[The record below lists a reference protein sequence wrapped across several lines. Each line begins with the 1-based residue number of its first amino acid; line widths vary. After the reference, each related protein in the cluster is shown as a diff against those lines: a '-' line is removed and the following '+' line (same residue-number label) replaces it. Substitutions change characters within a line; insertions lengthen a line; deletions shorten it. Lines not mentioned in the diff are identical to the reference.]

1 MDAINTNRPIESSTI
16 ESRLGASI
24 DRRTFDMTKSLDW
37 RLEAIES
44 VIGTAALDINGE
56 VTSANPNSTAPAAL
70 PPSVMP
76 SFFTVNATLDSLSW
90 VDRRGKLV
98 NATDSGSAMI
108 TQRANM
114 FPLYSL
120 MFVDSDPPRLDVVVV
135 DSCRYL

>member
-1 MDAINTNRPIESSTI
+1 
-16 ESRLGASI
+16 
-24 DRRTFDMTKSLDW
+24 
-37 RLEAIES
+37 
-44 VIGTAALDINGE
+44 
-56 VTSANPNSTAPAAL
+56 
-70 PPSVMP
+70 MP

-135 DSCRYL
+135 DSVDICSAFADKIEKSPISTCKLLASTLLLL